1 MVQNISNIRTSN
13 YVSVRLVPEKAL
25 ITARIE
31 QNMKIYSI
39 QICTI
44 PCDNHHLLSLPG
56 AVPPAGRGGR
66 GQALQLGGGG
76 GGLAGPAAATG

>member
-25 ITARIE
+25 ITGRIE
-31 QNMKIYSI
+31 QNMKT
-39 QICTI
+39 CTI
-44 PCDNHHLLSLPG
+44 PCDNHPLLSLPG

-76 GGLAGPAAATG
+76 GGLAGPAAAAW

>member
-1 MVQNISNIRTSN
+1 M
-13 YVSVRLVPEKAL
+13 RLVPEKAL
-25 ITARIE
+25 ITVRIE
-31 QNMKIYSI
+31 QNMKIYSK
-39 QICTI
+39 QLCTI

-76 GGLAGPAAATG
+76 GGLAGPPAAAG

>member
-1 MVQNISNIRTSN
+1 MSM
-13 YVSVRLVPEKAL
+13 RLVPEKAL
-25 ITARIE
+25 ITVRIE
-31 QNMKIYSI
+31 QNMKIYT

-44 PCDNHHLLSLPG
+44 PCDNYPLLSLPG

-76 GGLAGPAAATG
+76 GGLAGPPAAAG